1 MLRRIL
7 VDVDTQHDFV
17 DPAGALYVPG
27 EPGVREAIAAALDR
41 AQAAGDPILG
51 SVDSHAYDCWE
62 FQANGGPFPPHCVK
76 GTPGWLRVWHDRPAR
91 TRFVPMQVVGQ
102 VVGQVVM
109 PAAAPRVDGARP
121 EAVANLVGERLEGA
135 GPRILDAEALA
146 AEAREG
152 IGLYFEKEVYSL
164 FSNPTAELVLAR
176 LVESLGGPAAVVLE
190 VIGYCTGGYCVDAA
204 ALGLRERGYRVRVLE
219 AATAAIGGAEGRA
232 RSRERLEG
240 AGIEWVPAR

>member
-1 MLRRIL
+1 MARRIL

-17 DPAGALYVPG
+17 DSAGALHVPG

-62 FQANGGPFPPHCVK
+62 FAARGGPFPPHCVK

-91 TRFVPMQVVGQ
+91 TRFVPMQTLVEG
-102 VVGQVVM
+102 
-109 PAAAPRVDGARP
+109 R
-121 EAVANLVGERLEGA
+121 AVANLVGERREGA
-135 GPRILDAEALA
+135 GPRVLDAEALA

-164 FSNPTAELVLAR
+164 FTNPVAEPVIAR
-176 LVESLGGPAAVVLE
+176 LVESLGGPAEVVFE

-204 ALGLRERGYRVRVLE
+204 ALGLRERGYRARVLD
-219 AATAAIGGAEGRA
+219 AATAAIGGVDGQA
-232 RSRERLEG
+232 RSRQQLER
-240 AGIEWVPAR
+240 AGIEWIPAR

>member
-7 VDVDTQHDFV
+7 VDVDTQLDFV

-102 VVGQVVM
+102 
-109 PAAAPRVDGARP
+109 
-121 EAVANLVGERLEGA
+121 AVANLVGERLEGA
-135 GPRILDAEALA
+135 GPRVLDAEALA

-164 FSNPTAELVLAR
+164 FCNPTA
-176 LVESLGGPAAVVLE
+176 
-190 VIGYCTGGYCVDAA
+190 
-204 ALGLRERGYRVRVLE
+204 
-219 AATAAIGGAEGRA
+219 
-232 RSRERLEG
+232 
-240 AGIEWVPAR
+240 